1 MPRNSSQITI
11 KLEAADCFVPRND
24 IMKNTISI
32 LKLTLLLIVLLAVIY
47 PMIIWGIAQAAPN
60 SGKGETISANG
71 KVVGYQKIGQKFD
84 KSNYFWGR
92 PSAVDYNAAGSA
104 GSNKGPSNADYLA
117 VVQKRIDTLLLV
129 HPYLQKSDIP
139 ADMVTASGSGLDP
152 NISPEGALIQV
163 KRIAKERKLS
173 EEQVKR
179 LVENKIYKPNL
190 VGTSFVNVLELNI
203 ELDKLK

>member
-1 MPRNSSQITI
+1 MI
-11 KLEAADCFVPRND
+11 KF
-24 IMKNTISI
+24 T
-32 LKLTLLLIVLLAVIY
+32 VLMVFLFAVIY
-47 PMIIWGIAQAAPN
+47 PLSIYGIAQFAPN
-60 SGKGETISANG
+60 QGKGETISVNG

-117 VVQKRIDTLLLV
+117 LVQNRIDTFLIV
-129 HPYLQKSDIP
+129 HPYLKKSEIP

-163 KRIAKERKLS
+163 KRVAKERKLS
-173 EEQVKR
+173 EEKVKA
-179 LVENKIYKPNL
+179 LVETKINKPS
-190 VGTSFVNVLELNI
+190 VMGTSTVNVLELNVALD
-203 ELDKLK
+203 ELFKKGSESQDSKFFS